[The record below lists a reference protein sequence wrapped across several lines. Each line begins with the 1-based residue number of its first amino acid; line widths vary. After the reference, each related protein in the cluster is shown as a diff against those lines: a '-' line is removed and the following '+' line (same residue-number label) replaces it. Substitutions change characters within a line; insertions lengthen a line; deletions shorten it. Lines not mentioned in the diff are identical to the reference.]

1 MARGSFKEEDLY
13 KPSQFE
19 FIDKVGDKKKGEI
32 VAAKSQYVQW
42 QPKKGSS
49 EQKAPLTS
57 VVLSLQEL
65 GADGSHVGEPI
76 DKELVVQWGP
86 QDGSMIVVRPGNAP
100 DRATDPE
107 DTRDE
112 NGNLVLGTEGNT
124 LFIDE
129 GRQYSSNS
137 SYINFV
143 RSCKLAGFKPEIIDQ
158 AYLQDLVGLQAEFE
172 LVPGKANKSGT
183 AYNDFVVSSISKYP
197 YEKAAKTASKTATA
211 PAPKAA
217 SKGTNGVAKPA
228 APVVEASNGA
238 VDENL
243 SMEIVGYLRDV
254 FLDENGAPK
263 ITKPTQQVNIAKDAL
278 MAWLSKN
285 KGPQHNARMQ
295 AVNKLLKDRSWWLE
309 NLILFGGDHADHA
322 KPDADLYVAQS

>member
-19 FIDKVGDKKKGEI
+19 FIDKVGDKKRGEI

-65 GADGSHVGEPI
+65 GADGSHIGEPI

-197 YEKAAKTASKTATA
+197 YEKAAKASSKPTAST
-211 PAPKAA
+211 APKAA
-217 SKGTNGVAKPA
+217 SKANGVAKPA
-228 APVVEASNGA
+228 AAHAEPVTDGSELDQDELKMECITALSETFAELKGAASRTKIASGA
-238 VDENL
+238 MTKIMAAHPPKSENSQTTVRAAL
-243 SMEIVGYLRDV
+243 KIMQDKNWFE
-254 FLDENGAPK
+254 ENVIMMGG
-263 ITKPTQQVNIAKDAL
+263 VNAGDDKY
-278 MAWLSKN
+278 
-285 KGPQHNARMQ
+285 Q
-295 AVNKLLKDRSWWLE
+295 AA
-309 NLILFGGDHADHA
+309 G
-322 KPDADLYVAQS
+322 

>member
-19 FIDKVGDKKKGEI
+19 FIDKVGDKKRGEI

-42 QPKKGSS
+42 QPKKGSTD
-49 EQKAPLTS
+49 QQAPLTS
-57 VVLSLQEL
+57 VVLSLVEL
-65 GADGSHVGEPI
+65 GADGSHVGDPI

-137 SYINFV
+137 PYINFV
-143 RSCKLAGFKPEIIDQ
+143 RSCKQAGFKPEVIDQ
-158 AYLQDLVGLQAEFE
+158 AYLQDLVGLQADFE
-172 LVPGKANKSGT
+172 LVPGKANRSGKT
-183 AYNDFVVSSISKYP
+183 HNDFVVTSISKYP
-197 YEKAAKTASKTATA
+197 YEKAAKTASKPTASAAKQTPTPKVNGAAKPQATPA
-211 PAPKAA
+211 PA
-217 SKGTNGVAKPA
+217 S
-228 APVVEASNGA
+228 APTADI
-238 VDENL
+238 DEDL
-243 SMEIVGYLRDV
+243 SMEVVSILREV
-254 FLDENGAPK
+254 FPT
-263 ITKPTQQVNIAKDAL
+263 ITKPTSRTKIASSAL
-278 MAWLSKN
+278 MAAMKANPPKEPGSKE
-285 KGPQHNARMQ
+285 KIQGID
-295 AVNKLLKDRSWWLE
+295 KILKNRNWFDE
-309 NLILFGGDHADHA
+309 NLVLLGGKNVGDDV
-322 KPDADLYVAQS
+322 YQSAE